1 MNMPLKAKTIDTRYK
16 AFNEKWFLKHQ
27 PVLLHLLNNKHT
39 ASFFR
44 NIFNIRMEKDIPLV
58 SIMPNHFKIFLGKDE
73 YMASFYHHDF
83 FSKIVYSRMKYIW
96 RAIHEWDTKIANRFF
111 PSLNLGLDELEP
123 TFEIV
128 SQGTASIGNIEVLG
142 QTNVLTWDDLRYGDG
157 DNGGFESLVGLLVG
171 IEQSE
176 FEHTENYKNSQRA
189 IISYNTSYLG
199 SNIKVTNAVISP
211 DLVTLN
217 PWPTPLYGSPHL
229 SLVAHS
235 KVTSYALEDNSVTS
249 DDYTYVKFG
258 TVEFAALSWQWYVDN
273 SHVYPYYNFVLNQAG
288 RDYVHS
294 KRYSHCAFGFRL
306 SCDLLNEEP
315 RDFVSKAHSLYQFN
329 FNDNTTFNITYYANP
344 QRIVMMQ

>member
-1 MNMPLKAKTIDTRYK
+1 MNMRAQSKTIDTRYK

-44 NIFNIRMEKDIPLV
+44 SLFNIRMGKDIPVV
-58 SIMPNHFKIFLGKDE
+58 SIMPNHFKIFLGNDE

-111 PSLNLGLDELEP
+111 PSLNLGLDELTP
-123 TFEIV
+123 TFEMV
-128 SQGTASIGNIEVLG
+128 TQGTASIGYIDEIG
-142 QTNVLTWDDLRYGDG
+142 GSNVLTWDDLRFGDG
-157 DNGGFESLVGLLVG
+157 DEGGFGLTGNLFVG

-176 FEHTENYKNSQRA
+176 FQYTENYRNSQRA
-189 IISYNTSYLG
+189 IISYNTSQLG
-199 SNIKVTNAVISP
+199 PNIRITDARIAP

-235 KVTSYALEDNSVTS
+235 KVTSYANQSNDVTA

-258 TVEFAALSWQWYVDN
+258 TVEFATLSWQWYVDN

-294 KRYSHCAFGFRL
+294 RRYNHCAFGFRL
-306 SCDLLNEEP
+306 SCDLLDEEP
-315 RDFVSKAHSLYQFN
+315 RDFISKAHSLYVFN
-329 FNDNTTFNITYYANP
+329 FTDNTTFNITYYSNP